1 MKKVFKKSEK
11 VLKKNAERKYYIY
24 ACLMQHAGGE
34 RMRKKKAA
42 VGAIVVSAVVL
53 AVLFSAALLPVQAP
67 GGVAD
72 DGSPKL
78 AKAGETTQEAVGA
91 AGGYR
96 SAAFGIFYGYG
107 PWIKLSSTYKSILSL
122 DLKLPRECYVYVDCD
137 GYAYLDNSEIE
148 VAIGIDRPVED
159 SSTRRF
165 YGFRNYEDRKLED
178 GYTGIHTSRLYKLS
192 EGNHTIY
199 FLARVDEGTTAK
211 VNYMSISALAFTDGN
226 LVGPTPTPPPTL
238 TPTME
243 VQPEIAPDGSSE

>member
-1 MKKVFKKSEK
+1 VKKVFKKSEK

-42 VGAIVVSAVVL
+42 VGAIVVSAIVL

-72 DGSPKL
+72 DGSPTL
-78 AKAGETTQEAVGA
+78 AKADETTQEAVGA

-96 SAAFGIFYGYG
+96 SAAFGKSYGYG
-107 PWIKLSSTYKSILSL
+107 TWIELNSTYKSILSL
-122 DLKLPRECYVYVDCD
+122 DLNLPMDCYVYVDCD
-137 GYAYLDNSEIE
+137 GYAYMDNTEIE
-148 VAIGIDRPVED
+148 VAIGIDKPVED

-165 YGFRNYEDRKLED
+165 YGFRNYENLKLED
-178 GYTGIHTSRLYKLS
+178 GYSGIHTSRLYKLS
-192 EGNHTIY
+192 KGKHTIY
-199 FLARVDEGTTAK
+199 FLAREYEGKTAR
-211 VNYMSISALAFTDGN
+211 VNYMSISALVFTDGN
-226 LVGPTPTPPPTL
+226 LIGPKA
-238 TPTME
+238 ME